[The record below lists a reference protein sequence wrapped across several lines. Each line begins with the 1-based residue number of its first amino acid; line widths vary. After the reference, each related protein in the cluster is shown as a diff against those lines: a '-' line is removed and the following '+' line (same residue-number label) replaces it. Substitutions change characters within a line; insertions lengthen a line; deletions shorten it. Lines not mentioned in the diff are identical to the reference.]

1 VWFRVPTARRR
12 ITRTSPNPAAD
23 MHDALTGTRPVVVC
37 NPDAGDLATALASP
51 EPAIE
56 ATAWPTHGRRA
67 TWRWLGRRVRAGVG
81 HKHPIG

>member
-37 NPDAGDLATALASP
+37 NPDAGDLATAFGIS
-51 EPAIE
+51 ESC
-56 ATAWPTHGRRA
+56 
-67 TWRWLGRRVRAGVG
+67 LG
-81 HKHPIG
+81 IT